1 MMLDVKN
8 IVFGWGGQGWVG
20 VVSSSAYE
28 CKLVPC
34 LIAIRQVCVKL

>member
-8 IVFGWGGQGWVG
+8 IVFSWGGQGWVG
-20 VVSSSAYE
+20 VVSSPAYE
-28 CKLVPC
+28 RKLVPC